1 MWYRH
6 KVVRVGAWGQLGMR
20 MGALGLLSK
29 GERITTQKKYTN
41 RRVGQYFVA
50 HDNCKKIRL
59 TLGVQKNTT
68 ERIISINLGG

>member
-29 GERITTQKKYTN
+29 GERITTQK
-41 RRVGQYFVA
+41 
-50 HDNCKKIRL
+50 
-59 TLGVQKNTT
+59 NTQ
-68 ERIISINLGG
+68 IGA